1 MLISG
6 AGLKEPVYI
15 KNSLPSPPPPPTH
28 THPHPTSQRGG
39 GEVRKIQKNQ
49 LSSTYYTETNPIRKI
64 QKNLLS
70 STYLHWNKPYHKLKL

>member
-15 KNSLPSPPPPPTH
+15 KNSLPSPPPPPH
-28 THPHPTSQRGG
+28 TSPPHLPKGG

-64 QKNLLS
+64 QKNQLS